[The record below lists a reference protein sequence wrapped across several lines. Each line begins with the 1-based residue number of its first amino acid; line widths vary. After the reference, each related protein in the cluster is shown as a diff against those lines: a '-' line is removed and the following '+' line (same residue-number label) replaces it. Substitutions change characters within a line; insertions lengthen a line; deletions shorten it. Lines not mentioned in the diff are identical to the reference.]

1 MTELMTEKILAV
13 IPARI
18 GSKGIIKKNLH
29 PLKDKP
35 LVDWTIEAACDSC
48 LFDEIIL
55 SSDSNEILDRA
66 EKYGI
71 TKELRNKNL
80 AQDNTKTIEVV
91 LDILKNRENFKTL
104 FILQPTSPLRT
115 KEDIL
120 AAFKAYS
127 QDKESDSLI
136 SVVEEERDVQKYLS
150 LNDRYL
156 KGLVNNELPF
166 MPRQELPSVFRA
178 NGAIYIVDVE
188 MINIEKKLLT
198 KKTIPY
204 IMKKSNSIDIDCLN
218 DIFEAEKIL
227 SYRAQQ

>member
-1 MTELMTEKILAV
+1 MTEKILAV

-204 IMKKSNSIDIDCLN
+204 IMKKSNSMELLFFII
-218 DIFEAEKIL
+218 
-227 SYRAQQ
+227 

>member
-35 LVDWTIEAACDSC
+35 LVDWTIEAACDSY

-188 MINIEKKLLT
+188 MINM
-198 KKTIPY
+198 KKTF
-204 IMKKSNSIDIDCLN
+204 N
-218 DIFEAEKIL
+218 
-227 SYRAQQ
+227 

>member
-29 PLKDKP
+29 PLKEKP

>member
-1 MTELMTEKILAV
+1 MTEKILAV

-178 NGAIYIVDVE
+178 NGAIYIVDVD
-188 MINIEKKLLT
+188 MVNIEKKLLT

-204 IMKKSNSIDIDCLN
+204 IMKKSNSVDIDCLN

>member
-1 MTELMTEKILAV
+1 MTEKILAV

-18 GSKGIIKKNLH
+18 GSKGILKKNLH
-29 PLKDKP
+29 LLKDKP
-35 LVDWTIEAACDSC
+35 LVDWTIQAACDSC

-55 SSDSNEILDRA
+55 SSDSNEILERA

-71 TKELRNKNL
+71 SKELRNKNL

>member
-1 MTELMTEKILAV
+1 MTEKILAV

-18 GSKGIIKKNLH
+18 GSKGILKKNLH
-29 PLKDKP
+29 LLKDKP
-35 LVDWTIEAACDSC
+35 LVDWTIQAACDSC

-55 SSDSNEILDRA
+55 SSDSNEILERA

-71 TKELRNKNL
+71 SKELRNKNL
-80 AQDNTKTIEVV
+80 AQDNTKTIDVV

>member
-166 MPRQELPSVFRA
+166 MPRQELPSVFIA

-204 IMKKSNSIDIDCLN
+204 IMKKCNSIDIDCLN

-227 SYRAQQ
+227 SYRAQK

>member
-1 MTELMTEKILAV
+1 MTEKILAV

-18 GSKGIIKKNLH
+18 GSKGILKKNLH
-29 PLKDKP
+29 LLKDKP
-35 LVDWTIEAACDSC
+35 LVDWTIQAACDSC

-55 SSDSNEILDRA
+55 SSDSNEILERA

-71 TKELRNKNL
+71 SKELRNKNL
-80 AQDNTKTIEVV
+80 AQDNTKTIDVV

-178 NGAIYIVDVE
+178 NGAIYIVDVD
-188 MINIEKKLLT
+188 MVNIEKKLLT

-204 IMKKSNSIDIDCLN
+204 IMKKSNSVDIDCLN

>member
-1 MTELMTEKILAV
+1 MTEKILAV

-29 PLKDKP
+29 PLKEKP

>member
-35 LVDWTIEAACDSC
+35 LVDWTIQAACDSC

-55 SSDSNEILDRA
+55 SSDSNEILERA

-71 TKELRNKNL
+71 SKELRNKNL
-80 AQDNTKTIEVV
+80 AQDNTKTIDVV

>member
-35 LVDWTIEAACDSC
+35 LVDWTIEAACDSY

>member
-1 MTELMTEKILAV
+1 M
-13 IPARI
+13 I
-18 GSKGIIKKNLH
+18 GQL
-29 PLKDKP
+29 
-35 LVDWTIEAACDSC
+35 AACDSC

>member
-1 MTELMTEKILAV
+1 MTEKILAV